1 MLSVDREIC
10 SNDLEKRVRN
20 LEGEVRELRA
30 LLERQL
36 TSQDLK
42 KNFSDLRFIESIKE
56 NLANGFAD
64 SQESLRAEMELA
76 IAPIKNRLSDLDLSQ
91 KKVQR
96 KQSEAVAS
104 TFSEVKQLLKQEFS
118 QISRHFVT
126 KEEVKDLVLSPK
138 KEPDSRSLSKLVDNL
153 MEEQRRFNEFFCS
166 EFVFCRLTWNRPRQR
181 NGRVIFDSQEA
192 NTLTQNFVWK
202 EDALTV
208 AVGGF
213 YELKIAASG
222 NLSSLTVVEGNEVV
236 MSKAVDPGENIGES
250 KIVFLRNGAK
260 FFVVIESAGASQ
272 GIFEV
277 KRL

>member
-1 MLSVDREIC
+1 MLSADREIC
-10 SNDLEKRVRN
+10 SNDLEKRVKF

-64 SQESLRAEMELA
+64 SQESLRAELELA

-104 TFSEVKQLLKQEFS
+104 TFSEVKQLLKQELS

-126 KEEVKDLVLSPK
+126 KDDVKDLVPPPK
-138 KEPDSRSLSKLVDNL
+138 KEPDPRSLSKLVDNL
-153 MEEQRRFNEFFCS
+153 MEEQRKFNEFFCS
-166 EFVFCRLTWNRPRQR
+166 EFVFCRLIWNRPRQR